1 MIKTLK
7 LASALNVILLLS
19 AAYSSAS
26 AENLKVVSSFSIISD
41 FAKNVGGDKID
52 LTTLVGPDGDAHV
65 YEPKPS
71 DAAAVAKADVVLVN
85 GLNFEGFLPRLVE
98 ASATKAPIV
107 ELTKGVEP
115 LKSGEEEHDHA
126 SGEEHK
132 HEGEEHKHE
141 GEVHAHEGHDHGAYD
156 PHAFQS
162 ISNAKIYVKNIA
174 DAFCTADAAN
184 CDTYK
189 TNAADYTKKL
199 DATEA
204 DVKAAIASIP
214 ESKRL
219 VITSHDAFGYFEHEY
234 GLKFLAPE
242 GISTDSEASAADIV
256 ALIEQIKEDKASAI
270 FVENITNPR
279 LIEQIASETKLNV
292 GGTLFSDALSK
303 PEDGAG
309 TYVEMMQHNITT
321 FKKAILGS

>member
-132 HEGEEHKHE
+132 HEPEA
-141 GEVHAHEGHDHGAYD
+141 HAHEGHDHGAYD

-256 ALIEQIKEDKASAI
+256 ALIKQIKEDKASAI

>member
-1 MIKTLK
+1 MIKALK
-7 LASALNVILLLS
+7 LATALNVILLLGAGYS
-19 AAYSSAS
+19 AAS
-26 AENLKVVSSFSIISD
+26 AEGLKVVSSFTVISD
-41 FAKNVGGDKID
+41 FARNVGGDKIS

-65 YEPKPS
+65 YEPKPA
-71 DAAAVAKADVVLVN
+71 DAVAVAAADVVLVN
-85 GLNFEGFLPRLVE
+85 GLHFEGFLPRLVE

-115 LKSGEEEHDHA
+115 IKSAEEDHHDHA
-126 SGEEHK
+126 AEAAGAEKEE
-132 HEGEEHKHE
+132 
-141 GEVHAHEGHDHGAYD
+141 HGAYD

-162 ISNAKIYVKNIA
+162 IHNAKIYVQNIV

-189 TNAADYTKKL
+189 TNAAAYTSKL

-204 DVKAAIASIP
+204 EVKAAIASIP

-219 VITSHDAFGYFEHEY
+219 IITSHDAFGYFQHEY

-256 ALIEQIKEDKASAI
+256 ALIKQVKEDKASAI
-270 FVENITNPR
+270 FVENVSNPR
-279 LIEQIASETKLNV
+279 LIEQIASETKLKV
-292 GGTLFSDALSK
+292 GGTLYSDALSK
-303 PEDGAG
+303 PEEGAS
-309 TYVEMMQHNITT
+309 TYIDMMHHNIDT